1 MTWIWVEDK
10 DTGHRYDVRHDVLDE
25 SLHKRLD
32 LKAYPDLDAPG
43 EMPRAA
49 QYRTDKAGSPAPKGG
64 ASASSDK
71 AGQPAT
77 SKETDR

>member
-10 DTGHRYDVRHDVLDE
+10 DTGHRYDVRDDAVDE
-25 SLHKRLD
+25 SLHKRLN
-32 LKAYPDLDAPG
+32 LSGYPDNDAPG
-43 EMPRAA
+43 ALPRAT
-49 QYRTDKAGSPAPKGG
+49 QYRTNKAGDPAPKGG